1 MDSERKKTD
10 QATATFTAGELVLL
24 NNALN
29 EVCNGITLDDDEFQ
43 TRLGVD
49 RKTARKLLAKLGILA
64 GESHKK

>member
-10 QATATFTAGELVLL
+10 QAAATFTAGELVLL

-29 EVCNGITLDDDEFQ
+29 EVCNGIAIDDAEFQ

-49 RKTARKLLAKLGILA
+49 RKTARKLLAKLGGLV
-64 GESHKK
+64 GENAK